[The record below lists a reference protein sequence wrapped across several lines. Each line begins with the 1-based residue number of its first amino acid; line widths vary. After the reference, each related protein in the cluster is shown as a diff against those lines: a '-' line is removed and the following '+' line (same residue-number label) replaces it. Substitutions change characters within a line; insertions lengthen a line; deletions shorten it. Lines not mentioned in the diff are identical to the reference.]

1 MEEIKVVVDKKFE
14 QILKDEAKGSTID
27 WSLVDINWVLYEEL
41 LLSHLSPPLNE
52 KMVKMVVLGF
62 KGKIPVLDVDK
73 WFRSYRF
80 TYCIY
85 YKTKD
90 TETEKMD
97 MLILGGEG
105 TIKEI
110 AVKLDDIFRDFEG

>member
-1 MEEIKVVVDKKFE
+1 MEKIKVVVDKKFE
-14 QILKDEAKGSTID
+14 QILKEEAKGSTID